1 MQGVRHSLAAQHPHL
16 HKGKPLKD
24 LTLAK
29 RRKGGR
35 NDTGRVVNRFVGGGH
50 KQRIRIVDFNRT
62 EAGEHEVVR
71 IEYDPGRSAHIAL
84 IKSKNAAALEE
95 VEAKSSI
102 QATDAAWWG
111 PQQFKEDGK
120 PKEKKKTIGGYS
132 YILAPEGLREGDTV
146 CSYRAG
152 IPSELIGGLDESN
165 ASTDP
170 SAPQTVLPPG
180 SGSATSSSR
189 ALGLLR
195 TLTLKPGNVLPLYL
209 CPPGTIVHNISLS
222 PSGKM
227 QLCRSAGTF
236 GQIVSHGVG
245 KKDIDG
251 EEGNTGV
258 KLERAN
264 IDRGWTLVKLQSG
277 EVRKLHPSCVATVG
291 TVSK

>member
-1 MQGVRHSLAAQHPHL
+1 L

-50 KQRIRIVDFNRT
+50 KQRIRIVDFNRF
-62 EAGEHEVVR
+62 EAGDHEVVR

-84 IKSKNAAALEE
+84 IRSKSAL
-95 VEAKSSI
+95 VAEAVASQPSV
-102 QATDAAWWG
+102 QASGAPWWG
-111 PQQFKEDGK
+111 PQQFKEEGR
-120 PKEKKKTIGGYS
+120 PWEKKKVFGGYS

-152 IPSELIGGLDESN
+152 IPAGLTGGLDESN
-165 ASTDP
+165 ANTDP
-170 SAPQTVLPPG
+170 SSPQTVLPPG
-180 SGSATSSSR
+180 SGSTTSSSR

-236 GQIVSHGVG
+236 GQVVSHGVG
-245 KKDIDG
+245 RTDLAG
-251 EEGNTGV
+251 ETGSAAI

-277 EVRKLHPSCVATVG
+277 EVRKLHPSCAATVG

>member
-1 MQGVRHSLAAQHPHL
+1 M
-16 HKGKPLKD
+16 
-24 LTLAK
+24 
-29 RRKGGR
+29 
-35 NDTGRVVNRFVGGGH
+35 NRFVGGGH
-50 KQRIRIVDFNRT
+50 KQRIRIVDFNRF
-62 EAGEHEVVR
+62 EEGDHEVVR

-84 IKSKNAAALEE
+84 IKSKAALALEE
-95 VEAKSSI
+95 AESKPTV
-102 QATDAAWWG
+102 QAAGALWWG
-111 PQQFKEDGK
+111 PQQFKEDGR
-120 PKEKKKTIGGYS
+120 PKERKKTIGGYS

-146 CSYRAG
+146 CSYRSG
-152 IPSELIGGLDESN
+152 IPAGLTGGLDEAN
-165 ASTDP
+165 INTDP
-170 SAPQTVLPPG
+170 SSPQTVLPPG

-236 GQIVSHGVG
+236 GQVVSHGVG
-245 KKDIDG
+245 RKDVDG
-251 EEGNTGV
+251 ESGAAAV